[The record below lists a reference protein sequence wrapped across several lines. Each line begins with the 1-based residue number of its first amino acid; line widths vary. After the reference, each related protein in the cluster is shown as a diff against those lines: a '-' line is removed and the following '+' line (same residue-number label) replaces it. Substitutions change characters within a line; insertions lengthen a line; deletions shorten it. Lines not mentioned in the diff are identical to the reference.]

1 MRIAV
6 ITILLAA
13 VACSPLPEDPATRGD
28 ICRDAFREY
37 DRQVLLG
44 GKDRPLRLLPMETA
58 RQSNASGLGAES
70 KLLQFNCLLR
80 PGDMPD
86 LAAIDTAGLAKPAA
100 VTPAPRQY
108 VHLALVT
115 NNADERTLR
124 DFAESLG
131 YNAGGKGVKQLGRRV
146 FLGPFS
152 SVEEQQAALNL
163 AEALGIRSAYLL
175 TQVP

>member
-1 MRIAV
+1 M
-6 ITILLAA
+6 TFLLAT
-13 VACSPLPEDPATRGD
+13 VACAPLQQDPGTRGE

-37 DRQVLLG
+37 DRQALLG
-44 GKDRPLRLLPMETA
+44 GKDRPMRPLPMEVVP
-58 RQSNASGLGAES
+58 QSDGSGFGAES
-70 KLLQFNCLLR
+70 KLLQFDCLLR
-80 PGDMPD
+80 PDDMPD
-86 LAAIDTAGLAKPAA
+86 LAAIDTDGLAKPAPM
-100 VTPAPRQY
+100 TPAPRQY

-115 NNADERTLR
+115 NNADERALR
-124 DFAESLG
+124 DFAEGLG

-152 SVEEQQAALNL
+152 SVEEQQAALGL